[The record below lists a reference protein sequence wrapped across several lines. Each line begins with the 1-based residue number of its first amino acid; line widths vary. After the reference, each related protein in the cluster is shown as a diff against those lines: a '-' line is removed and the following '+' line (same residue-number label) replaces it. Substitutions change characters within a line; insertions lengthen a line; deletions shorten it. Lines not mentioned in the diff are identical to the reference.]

1 VSHYDV
7 LGVGP
12 SADETALHQAYVRL
26 ARRHHPD
33 VAGGDAGR
41 MQAINE
47 AWATLGDPVR
57 RARYDRALE
66 IGAAPTAPAA
76 TASPAADRAD
86 SFDDLAWDLADDEPL
101 RITVALPRWLSLLPV
116 AMFAVAVLTF
126 CIGLVVSSEP
136 LLGLALMAFVLSCTL
151 FLASPFLALFASRRT
166 NR

>member
-1 VSHYDV
+1 M

-12 SADETALHQAYVRL
+12 AADEDVLHQAYVQL

-33 VAGGDAGR
+33 VVGGDASR
-41 MQAINE
+41 MKAINE

-57 RARYDRALE
+57 RARYDRALV
-66 IGAAPTAPAA
+66 GGDVGTPASAAAQAEEVDP
-76 TASPAADRAD
+76 
-86 SFDDLAWDLADDEPL
+86 FDDLARDLADDVPL

-116 AMFAVAVLTF
+116 AMFAASVLTF
-126 CIGLVVSSEP
+126 CLGLVVASEP
-136 LLGLALMAFVLSCTL
+136 MLGLSLMAFVLSCAL

>member
-12 SADETALHQAYVRL
+12 SADEQALHQAYVAL

-33 VAGGDAGR
+33 LVGGDASR

-47 AWATLGDPVR
+47 AWATLGDPAR
-57 RARYDRALE
+57 RADYDRALRVHATTTDW
-66 IGAAPTAPAA
+66 AARPGPAA
-76 TASPAADRAD
+76 ADTD
-86 SFDDLAWDLADDEPL
+86 EDDLAHDLSDDVPL

-116 AMFAVAVLTF
+116 AAFVVSVVAFSV
-126 CIGLVVSSEP
+126 GLVVSSEP
-136 LLGLALMAFVLSCTL
+136 LLGLALVSFVLSCL
-151 FLASPFLALFASRRT
+151 FFLAAPFLALFASRRP